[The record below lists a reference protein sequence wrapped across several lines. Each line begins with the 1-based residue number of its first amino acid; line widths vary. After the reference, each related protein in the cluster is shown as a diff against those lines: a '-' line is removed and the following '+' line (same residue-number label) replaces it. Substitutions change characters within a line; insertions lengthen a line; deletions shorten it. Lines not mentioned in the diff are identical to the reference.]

1 VSAAPTKS
9 GVGSLVGRVV
19 ELWRNVLSTVK
30 RRDRSELS
38 VLLAALL
45 LLALAQAFLFL
56 AGQVLEGD
64 TQSFDERMLAA
75 LRDPSD
81 PSVPIGP
88 WWLRTG
94 ALDITALGSPTVLGL
109 AVLAVSGYL
118 VLQQLYRIAGFV
130 VFASLGGWLL
140 NDILKNIFER
150 TRPDIVPHLREVASP
165 SFPSGH
171 ALTSAAVFLTL
182 GVLLMRVSESK
193 LTKFYCLAVA
203 MFATLLVGLS
213 RIFLGVHYPTDVLAG
228 WLIGLSWALLCWI
241 VERVL
246 ERRRGWKRERQEAA
260 AG

>member
-1 VSAAPTKS
+1 MKAPERGFAARAS
-9 GVGSLVGRVV
+9 G
-19 ELWRNVLSTVK
+19 LWQTALGTV
-30 RRDRSELS
+30 RQRDRSELA
-38 VLLAALL
+38 VIVAALL
-45 LLALAQAFLFL
+45 VLALAQMFLFL
-56 AGQVLEGD
+56 AAQVLEGD

-75 LRDPSD
+75 LRKPED

-88 WWLRTG
+88 WWLRAS

-109 AVLAVSGYL
+109 AVFAVCGYL

-130 VFASLGGWLL
+130 AVASLGGWLL
-140 NDILKNIFER
+140 NDLLKAAFSR
-150 TRPDIVPHLREVASP
+150 TRPSIVPHLREVASE

-182 GVLLMRVSESK
+182 GVLLMRVSERRF
-193 LTKFYCLAVA
+193 TKFYCLAVA
-203 MFATLLVGLS
+203 MLATLLVGLS
-213 RIFLGVHYPTDVLAG
+213 RVFLGVHYPTDVLAG

-246 ERRRGWKRERQEAA
+246 ERRRGWKRERRAA